1 MAAIENIIA
10 WAKGEQARLAQQLSE
25 LQSGH
30 LRTYEKHDQ
39 SPGWLEVDTTQH
51 TIELSRHY
59 ISELNAIIA
68 LHPTV
73 EPTIPAAPP
82 PTPRFVPPTRQ
93 AATMADAMAQM
104 PPENLLEKPPNAE
117 SDVIVGWGVVKG

>member
-1 MAAIENIIA
+1 LFI
-10 WAKGEQARLAQQLSE
+10 
-25 LQSGH
+25 
-30 LRTYEKHDQ
+30 D
-39 SPGWLEVDTTQH
+39 
-51 TIELSRHY
+51 
-59 ISELNAIIA
+59 

-104 PPENLLEKPPNAE
+104 PPENLLEKPPNPE
-117 SDVIVGWGVVKG
+117 SDVIVGWGVVKGQPPGWLIIGLYHTHAHADEAAAEVGGGHYAR